1 MNKNLPAKMAT
12 ATVALL
18 CGALLAAC
26 TPETIGSDTTETSGP
41 ISEKATGNPESPTTP
56 GSSTSAAPA
65 TEQTAEQQELRAQ
78 VASLM
83 MVGVTSYEDA
93 LSKLEQGAG
102 GIFITSWADPS
113 ILTEPGRDIAALREA
128 VGRDFSVSIDF
139 EGGRVQRHSEVLG
152 SWPSPREMAATRSPE
167 EVRQLA
173 AEMGRSLAEHG
184 ITVNFAPVV
193 DLDIAELDVVGDR
206 SFSPDPMIAA
216 EYAAAFA
223 TGMDDAGVKA
233 VFKHFPGHGQASGD
247 THTGFA
253 VTPPI
258 EVIRE
263 QDLPPFG
270 QVLANAPGEVMVG
283 HMVVPGLGDESLPSS
298 LDPAVY
304 QLLRSGDYPQ
314 GVPFNGIAYTDDLS
328 GMAAVTDLMSTPE
341 AVAASIAAGADQPL
355 WSSDEPL
362 AGVID
367 TVLAAVENGTIPEE
381 RIHEAAERIQ
391 TQFVA

>member
-1 MNKNLPAKMAT
+1 MEKNFSVK
-12 ATVALL
+12 VALL
-18 CGALLAAC
+18 TAAALCGGLLVAC
-26 TPETIGSDTTETSGP
+26 TPETTGPDESETTSSSP
-41 ISEKATGNPESPTTP
+41 ISEKPTGNPATTE
-56 GSSTSAAPA
+56 SSTATPTFSDTPA
-65 TEQTAEQQELRAQ
+65 QAELRAQ

-93 LSKLEQGAG
+93 LAKLQQGAG
-102 GIFITSWADPS
+102 GIFITSWADPA

-128 VGRDFSVSIDF
+128 VGRDFQVSIDF
-139 EGGRVQRHSEVLG
+139 EGGRVQRHAEVLG
-152 SWPSPREMAATRSPE
+152 SWPAPREMAATRSPE
-167 EVRQLA
+167 EVRALA
-173 AEMGRSLAEHG
+173 QEMGQSLADHG

-206 SFSPDPMIAA
+206 SFSPDPVVAA

-223 TGMDDAGVKA
+223 TGMADTGVRA

-258 EVIRE
+258 ETVRE

-270 QVLANAPGEVMVG
+270 QVFATAPGDAMVG
-283 HMVVPGLGDESLPSS
+283 HMVVPGLGNETLPSS

-314 GVPFNGIAYTDDLS
+314 GVPFGGIAYTDDLS
-328 GMAAVTDLMSTPE
+328 GMAAITDLMSTSE
-341 AVAASIAAGADQPL
+341 AAAAAIAAGADQAL
-355 WSSDEPL
+355 WSSDLPL
-362 AGVID
+362 DDAINAVMAGI
-367 TVLAAVENGTIPEE
+367 ASGAIPEE
-381 RIHEAAERIQ
+381 RIHEAAARVQ
-391 TQFVA
+391 AQFVT

>member
-1 MNKNLPAKMAT
+1 MEKKFSVKVAT
-12 ATVALL
+12 LTAAAL
-18 CGALLAAC
+18 CGGLLAAC
-26 TPETIGSDTTETSGP
+26 TPETTGPDESETTSSSP
-41 ISEKATGNPESPTTP
+41 ISEKPTGNPAAAESATATPTSSATP
-56 GSSTSAAPA
+56 
-65 TEQTAEQQELRAQ
+65 EQVDLRAQ

-93 LSKLEQGAG
+93 LAKLQQGAG

-128 VGRDFSVSIDF
+128 VGRDFQVSIDF

-152 SWPSPREMAATRSPE
+152 SWPSPREMAATRSRE
-167 EVRQLA
+167 EVRALA
-173 AEMGRSLAEHG
+173 QEMGQSLADHG

-206 SFSPDPMIAA
+206 SFSADPVVAA

-223 TGMDDAGVKA
+223 TGMEDAGVRA

-258 EVIRE
+258 ETVRE

-270 QVLANAPGEVMVG
+270 HVLATAPGEVMVG
-283 HMVVPGLGDESLPSS
+283 HMVVPGLGNETLPSS

-314 GVPFNGIAYTDDLS
+314 GVPFEGIAYTDDLS

-341 AVAASIAAGADQPL
+341 AAAAAIAAGADQAL
-355 WSSDEPL
+355 WSSEQSL
-362 AGVID
+362 TEVIE
-367 TVLAAVENGTIPEE
+367 TVMAAIDSGEIPEE
-381 RIHEAAERIQ
+381 RIYEAATRIQ
-391 TQFVA
+391 AQFVT